1 VFLFRAD
8 PEVLFRA
15 LLLLRLVLLL
25 LRLLDRAAE
34 LFRDFVVLVVAM
46 NPSMDW
52 GTRSRYPNLPLYSP
66 GP

>member
-15 LLLLRLVLLL
+15 LLLLRLLL